1 MKTKP
6 LILSLIALIIIGA
19 VSYVSYRLGL
29 QQHMKPSP
37 VAAPAGTD
45 TAIAKFGIAADP
57 ATGKT
62 VLYWHDP
69 MVPGQRFDKPGKSP
83 FMDMQL
89 VPVYAD
95 GSGDSG
101 SVSIDPRV
109 QQNLG
114 IRIAAITKGNLA
126 SNLDAVGNVAYN
138 ERELVVLQARANGYV
153 EKLYVRATL
162 DAVHK
167 GQALAELYVPDWV
180 AAQEDFLTAKR
191 LSIQRGN
198 AASVDLV
205 DAARQRMRLA
215 GMSEEQMQ
223 LVESTGQVQARL
235 IVVAPVNG
243 VMSELNARE
252 GMTVSSGTPLFRING
267 LDTVWVNAEVP
278 EDAAAQVHSGNM
290 VEVTTPALAGLV
302 FKGKVSS
309 ILPGVDPATRTLKAR
324 IELAN
329 PRQQLVPGMFATVNF
344 SPNAHRDVLLVPSE
358 AVIKTG
364 KRSVVIVA
372 QAGGK
377 FIPMDIE
384 AGTESNGQTEIRKG
398 LQSGQKVVVSGQFLI
413 DSEASLRGTTLRMGD
428 SPAPIA
434 KVSETHH
441 GSGKVEAIDKN
452 EITLSH
458 GPIPTLQWGA
468 MTMSFK
474 LPVSG
479 LPQGIKVGDHVN
491 FEIRPI
497 SDGAFEIVSIAPA
510 MGGKP

>member
-1 MKTKP
+1 MKTKH
-6 LILSLIALIIIGA
+6 LILSLIVLTVIGA
-19 VSYVSYRLGL
+19 MSYGSYRLGL
-29 QQHMKPSP
+29 QQRVRPSP
-37 VAAPAGTD
+37 VAASAGTD
-45 TAIAKFGIAADP
+45 TAKAKSGIAVDP

-62 VLYWHDP
+62 ILYWHDP

-89 VPVYAD
+89 VPVYAED
-95 GSGDSG
+95 SGDSG
-101 SVSIDPRV
+101 NVSIDSRI

-114 IRIAAITKGNLA
+114 IRIAEVTQGSLA
-126 SNLDAVGNVAYN
+126 SSIEAVGNVAYN

-162 DAVHK
+162 DAVRK

-191 LSIQRGN
+191 LSVQGGN
-198 AASVDLV
+198 AAGVDLV

-223 LVESTGQVQARL
+223 LVESTGKVQARL
-235 IVVAPVNG
+235 IVAAPVNG
-243 VMSELNARE
+243 VISELSARE
-252 GMTVSSGTPLFRING
+252 GMTVTSGTPLFRING

-278 EDAAAQVHSGNM
+278 EDAAAQLHSGNM
-290 VEVTTPALAGLV
+290 VEVSTPAFAGLAL
-302 FKGKVSS
+302 KGKVSS
-309 ILPGVDPATRTLKAR
+309 ILPSVDPATRTLKAR
-324 IELAN
+324 IELDN

-344 SPNAHRDVLLVPSE
+344 SPHTHRDVLLVPSE

-372 QAGGK
+372 QADGK
-377 FIPMDIE
+377 FIPVDIE
-384 AGTESNGQTEIRKG
+384 AGSESNGQTEIRKG
-398 LQSGQKVVVSGQFLI
+398 LQSGQKIVVSGQFLI
-413 DSEASLRGTTLRMGD
+413 DSEASLRGTALRMGD
-428 SPAPIA
+428 SPVPTA
-434 KVSETHH
+434 KVAETHH
-441 GSGKVEAIDKN
+441 GSGKVEAIGKD

-468 MTMSFK
+468 MTMSFN
-474 LPVSG
+474 LPESG
-479 LPQGIKVGDHVN
+479 LPQGIKVGDHVD

-497 SDGAFEIVSIAPA
+497 PDGAFEIVSITPA